1 MSPRGWKHGASGRLG
16 EADVY
21 LGDLLAAALLAQ
33 VDGSVHLATAAGEAH
48 VFFQR
53 GAPVHVSGT
62 AVLHD
67 FLGQLL
73 VARGA
78 VAHEVVES
86 AYASQDLEAR
96 SNTTARRP
104 LGAILVSDAGV
115 SPDEV
120 TSAVRDQIG
129 RRLTHL
135 MTIDAAHWTMT
146 SGGVEAVAPI
156 AVPVDG
162 WAVLGH
168 MLREHAQ
175 DSELAALSDALLG
188 HAVRLTAA
196 PDTLMALRPT
206 LEEQELLRLL
216 ERPRKTHHLELVASA
231 GRRRARTLLKTLD
244 LLGVLER
251 LPAAQGV
258 PIKDAVK
265 NVAAPSVSV
274 SVPPREPSGV
284 AEASSSGS
292 SGTGGSAAPSPPA
305 APPRALTPPP
315 VSRKDSPMVAE
326 LRQVQA
332 RVGKVSYYDLLGVKT
347 NAPAGDI
354 RSAYTA
360 AAKKFHPDAFGSDAG
375 PDVEGV
381 ARVVAAAL
389 NDAYT
394 TLSDPEKRGKYDQGL
409 KVGHVVVDEQSG
421 SRALG
426 AKTKYEMSVVHLRR
440 HDYAKARETL
450 KMAMEMHP
458 QNGLYKGAYG
468 WTFFADPTQERAEAV
483 LKAAKLLEEGLAL
496 SPKEAALHY
505 YLGCV
510 LKERGDTAEAAQCFK
525 RALQLEP
532 KHKDAA
538 SELRLLSSRKKAERE
553 KEKTAG
559 SVLSRLLKR

>member
-1 MSPRGWKHGASGRLG
+1 MSARPWRDGASGRLG
-16 EADVY
+16 DEDIY
-21 LGDLLAAALLAQ
+21 LGDLLASALLAQ
-33 VDGSVHLATAAGEAH
+33 VDGSLHLATGAGEAH
-48 VFFQR
+48 VFFQG

-73 VARGA
+73 VERGA
-78 VAHEVVES
+78 VTHELVES
-86 AYASQDLEAR
+86 AYATQDLEAR
-96 SNTTARRP
+96 THPTARRP
-104 LGAILVSDAGV
+104 IGAILTADAGV
-115 SPDEV
+115 PPELV
-120 TSAVRDQIG
+120 VAAVRDQIG
-129 RRLTHL
+129 RRLTQL
-135 MTIDAAHWTMT
+135 MT
-146 SGGVEAVAPI
+146 VEAATWTTRAGGAEVVAPI
-156 AVPVDG
+156 SVPVDG

-168 MLREHAQ
+168 MLREHAR
-175 DSELAALSDALLG
+175 DRELAALSDALLG

-196 PDTLMALRPT
+196 PDALAALRPLPEE
-206 LEEQELLRLL
+206 LELMRLL
-216 ERPRKTHHLELVASA
+216 ERPRKTHHLELATA

-258 PIKDAVK
+258 PIKEAVK

-274 SVPPREPSGV
+274 SAPPRE
-284 AEASSSGS
+284 ASAPPEVSSP
-292 SGTGGSAAPSPPA
+292 GGAGASPP
-305 APPRALTPPP
+305 PPVATPPARSLTPPP
-315 VSRKDSPMVAE
+315 VSRKDSPMVTE

-332 RVGKVSYYDLLGVKT
+332 RIGKVSYYDLLGVKT
-347 NAPAGDI
+347 NAPAADI
-354 RSAYTA
+354 RAAYTA

-375 PDVEGV
+375 ADVESV
-381 ARVVAAAL
+381 ARAVAAAL

-394 TLSDPEKRGKYDQGL
+394 TLSDAEKRGKYDQGL
-409 KVGHVVVDEQSG
+409 KVGHVVVDEQSA

-458 QNGLYKGAYG
+458 QSGLYKGAYG

-483 LKAAKLLEEGLAL
+483 LKAAKLLEEALAL

-510 LKERGDTAEAAQCFK
+510 LKERGDTDEAAQSFK
-525 RALQLEP
+525 RALALEP

-553 KEKTAG
+553 KDKSAG

>member
-33 VDGSVHLATAAGEAH
+33 VDGSLRLETAAGEAH

-115 SPDEV
+115 SPDDI

-135 MTIDAAHWTMT
+135 MTIDAATWTMT
-146 SGGVEAVAPI
+146 SGGVDAVAPI

-175 DSELAALSDALLG
+175 DAELAALSDALLG

-206 LEEQELLRLL
+206 PEEQELLRLL
-216 ERPRKTHHLELVASA
+216 ERPRKTHHLELATA

-258 PIKDAVK
+258 PIKEAVK

-284 AEASSSGS
+284 AEASSPGS
-292 SGTGGSAAPSPPA
+292 GGSAAPAAAAPV

-354 RSAYTA
+354 RAAYTA

-553 KEKTAG
+553 KEKSAG

>member
-1 MSPRGWKHGASGRLG
+1 MSPRGWRDGASGRLG
-16 EADVY
+16 EGDVY

-33 VDGSVHLATAAGEAH
+33 VDGSLRLVSAAGEAH

-73 VARGA
+73 VERGA

-86 AYASQDLEAR
+86 AYAAQDLEAR

-104 LGAILVSDAGV
+104 LGAILVADAGL
-115 SPDEV
+115 SPEV
-120 TSAVRDQIG
+120 VVSAVRDQIG

-135 MTIDAAHWTMT
+135 MTIEAATWTMS
-146 SGGVEAVAPI
+146 SGGADVVAPI

-175 DSELAALSDALLG
+175 DAELAALSDALLG

-196 PDTLMALRPT
+196 PDTLQALRPT
-206 LEEQELLRLL
+206 PEEVELLRLL
-216 ERPRKTHHLELVASA
+216 ERPRKTHHLELATA

-258 PIKDAVK
+258 PLKEAVK
-265 NVAAPSVSV
+265 NVAAPSVTV
-274 SVPPREPSGV
+274 STPPREPSGI
-284 AEASSSGS
+284 AEASS
-292 SGTGGSAAPSPPA
+292 PSPTPTPPPPA

-332 RVGKVSYYDLLGVKT
+332 RIGKVSYYDLLGVKT
-347 NAPAGDI
+347 NAPSADI
-354 RSAYTA
+354 RAAYTA

-375 PDVEGV
+375 ADVEGV
-381 ARVVAAAL
+381 ARAVAAAL

-394 TLSDPEKRGKYDQGL
+394 TLSDAEKRGKYDQGL
-409 KVGHVVVDEQSG
+409 KVGHVVVDEQSA

-426 AKTKYEMSVVHLRR
+426 AKTKYEMSIVHLRR

-450 KMAMEMHP
+450 KTAMEMHP

-510 LKERGDTAEAAQCFK
+510 LKERGDTDEAAQSFK
-525 RALQLEP
+525 RALGLEP

-553 KEKTAG
+553 KEKSAG
-559 SVLSRLLKR
+559 SVFSRLLKR